1 MAAKRLPKTIS
12 GEDFANL
19 IAATGDSAS
28 GRRNRA
34 MLYAMWDCGLRVSD
48 VIGLSAR
55 DINRRAK
62 GGGAA
67 LGVRRGKGS
76 KDRSNL
82 PIPPAAWDAFERWA
96 DVRPRS
102 RFYFSTLAGDQ
113 LSDRYVRAMVARLSD
128 RAGVYKVDDDN
139 RECPINPHMLRHSFA
154 TRLLEGGADIRQV
167 QLAMGHSDL
176 STTMRY
182 LHVEDAKLR
191 ASILTALE
199 HGQGG
204 GEDGDQTASLVRRI
218 VQEEMEKIARA

>member
-12 GEDFANL
+12 TEDFARL
-19 IAATGDSAS
+19 VAATGDSPS

-34 MLYAMWDCGLRVSD
+34 MLRAMYDCGLRVGE
-48 VIGLSAR
+48 VLGLSAR
-55 DINRRAK
+55 DLISKSRTLR
-62 GGGAA
+62 
-67 LGVRRGKGS
+67 VRRGKGS
-76 KDRSNL
+76 KDRGNL
-82 PIPPAAWDAFERWA
+82 PIPAAAWDAFERWA

-102 RFYFSTLAGDQ
+102 RWYFSTLAGDQ
-113 LSDRYVRAMVARLSD
+113 LSDRYIRAMVARLSD
-128 RAGVYKVDDDN
+128 QAGVYKLDDDN
-139 RECPINPHMLRHSFA
+139 RERPINPHMLRHSFA

-167 QLAMGHSDL
+167 QLALGHSDL
-176 STTMRY
+176 SVTQRY